1 MWEAVR
7 IAGPHRAF
15 VYWSYIKSWVEGLNQ
30 IQAKETTEI
39 PEEVYDKI
47 LLEIK
52 KQRISNMA
60 DLTHDKVKEILK
72 KLKIN
77 KFYEH
82 TSHIINRLSGLPMP
96 HLPPDLEEKLR
107 SMFKQIQTPFL
118 KWAPPNRKN
127 FLSYSFVL
135 HKFIQL
141 LERDEYLGCF
151 LLLKSREKLLQQDR
165 IWEKICEELGWQ
177 FIPSL

>member
-1 MWEAVR
+1 
-7 IAGPHRAF
+7 
-15 VYWSYIKSWVEGLNQ
+15 
-30 IQAKETTEI
+30 
-39 PEEVYDKI
+39 
-47 LLEIK
+47 
-52 KQRISNMA
+52 
-60 DLTHDKVKEILK
+60 
-72 KLKIN
+72 
-77 KFYEH
+77 
-82 TSHIINRLSGLPMP
+82 MP

-141 LERDEYLGCF
+141 LEKDEYLHCF
-151 LLLKSREKLLQQDR
+151 LLLKSREKLWQQDR
-165 IWEKICEELGWQ
+165 IWEKICAELGWQ

>member
-1 MWEAVR
+1 
-7 IAGPHRAF
+7 
-15 VYWSYIKSWVEGLNQ
+15 LNQ

-52 KQRISNMA
+52 KQRITNMA
-60 DLTHDKVKEILK
+60 ELTHEKIKEILK
-72 KLKIN
+72 RLRIN

-82 TSHIINRLSGLPMP
+82 TSHIINKLSGMPMP
-96 HLPPDLEEKLR
+96 HLSPELEEKLR
-107 SMFKQIQTPFL
+107 TMFKQIQTPFL

-141 LERDEYLGCF
+141 LEKDEYLPSF
-151 LLLKSREKLLQQDR
+151 PLLKSREKLLAQDR
-165 IWEKICEELGWQ
+165 IWERICEELGWQ